1 MKSPKLDPAARAV
14 LEMMEA
20 QGRPPLEQLS
30 LEELRGNRE
39 GMVALAGNPEPVGRV
54 ENREIPGPAGT
65 VRIRVY
71 WPDESA
77 GPHPAMVY
85 FHGGGFVLCDLD
97 THDGTC
103 RAISRRSGAVVV
115 SVDYRLAPENKF
127 PAAVEDCEAATRWVA
142 ANAAGLNI
150 DPARLSVGGD
160 SAGGNLAAVV
170 ARRLRDSGGPALVL
184 QILLYPVT
192 DIRVTDT
199 PSMREFGDGSFLSRS
214 GMEWFR
220 DQYLRAQADAS
231 NPDASPLLASDLSNV
246 PPALIQTA
254 ECDPL
259 CSEGEAYANRLREAG
274 VPVTYTCYP
283 GMIHA
288 FVAMPGVIPVAY
300 KAFDEIAAA
309 IRQMRPA
316 LAASHA

>member
-1 MKSPKLDPAARAV
+1 
-14 LEMMEA
+14 
-20 QGRPPLEQLS
+20 
-30 LEELRGNRE
+30 
-39 GMVALAGNPEPVGRV
+39 
-54 ENREIPGPAGT
+54 
-65 VRIRVY
+65 
-71 WPDESA
+71 
-77 GPHPAMVY
+77 MVY

-97 THDGTC
+97 THDATC
-103 RAISRRSGAVVV
+103 RAIARRAGAVVV

-127 PAAVEDCEAATRWVA
+127 PAAVEDCEAAARWAA
-142 ANAAGLNI
+142 ANSAGLNI

-170 ARRLRDSGGPALVL
+170 ARRLRDSGGPALAL
-184 QILLYPVT
+184 QVLLYPVT

-231 NPDASPLLASDLSNV
+231 NPDASPLLAPDLSNV

-300 KAFDEIAAA
+300 KALDEIAAA
-309 IRQMRPA
+309 IRKMRPT
-316 LAASHA
+316 LAVSHA